1 MLVAGVAPVE
11 AGLHGVEVGQRV
23 GDADG
28 EQRPGAGVAG
38 AAPGVVAVAVCQ
50 RT

>member
-1 MLVAGVAPVE
+1 VARVTAGE
-11 AGLHGVEVGQRV
+11 AGLHGGEVGQRG

>member
-1 MLVAGVAPVE
+1 MARVAPVK

-38 AAPGVVAVAVCQ
+38 AAPRIVAVAVCQ